1 MSPDKQRVV
10 TVEEA
15 RRTAERATAQAEAAR
30 QLQARASEL
39 VQATKRRI
47 HRSSTRH
54 PDIRAVDA
62 EQSSGD
68 SSAS

>member
-15 RRTAERATAQAEAAR
+15 RRTAERAVAQAEAAR

-47 HRSSTRH
+47 QRSSTRY
-54 PDIRAVDA
+54 PDTRAVDA
-62 EQSSGD
+62 ERSGGD
-68 SSAS
+68 PSAS